1 MRCEF
6 MKQMIIIFASVDA
19 ILRLMSFTKICM
31 YTHFNRFCFY
41 LAVPVRNGSSVPGCR
56 KTTCQCYLYDCW
68 YGENPCIC
76 NKYHRKCPVNE
87 YFVYEGGRPGKK
99 LFSFYKSLCMDF
111 KKSVELRTYIYIYLF
126 VFTFCDYFKILLNKK

>member
-1 MRCEF
+1 
-6 MKQMIIIFASVDA
+6 
-19 ILRLMSFTKICM
+19 MSFTKICI

-41 LAVPVRNGSSVPGCR
+41 IAVPVRNGSSVPGCR